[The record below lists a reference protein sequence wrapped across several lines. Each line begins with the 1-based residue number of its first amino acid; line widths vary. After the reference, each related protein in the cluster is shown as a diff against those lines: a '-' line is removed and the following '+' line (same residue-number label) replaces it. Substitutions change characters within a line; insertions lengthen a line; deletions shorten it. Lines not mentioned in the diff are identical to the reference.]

1 MRLFKLIFPEKLKL
15 HGWLA
20 LAALIAMN
28 MLTYYGSRLFTSS
41 AHHYDFTT
49 SLDRMIPFIPA
60 TILIYS
66 VVAYVQWGLGYYWSA
81 CEDKKTVIFIFGA
94 EILAK
99 VPSMI
104 IFLLIPTTMVR
115 PEVTGTDIFSYF
127 VRLLYTIDLPVTL
140 LPSFHCLE
148 SYLLLRTLPL
158 LKKAPKWYKM
168 LTPIVS
174 SLVIFSILL
183 VKQHLIVDI
192 IGAVAVCEFGLLT
205 MKILFKIWSLKKTRS
220 FVKLIRERN
229 NVKMLQKSLSC
240 DSE

>member
-1 MRLFKLIFPEKLKL
+1 MI
-15 HGWLA
+15 
-20 LAALIAMN
+20 
-28 MLTYYGSRLFTSS
+28 SRLLSI
-41 AHHYDFTT
+41 D
-49 SLDRMIPFIPA
+49 
-60 TILIYS
+60 YS